1 MITATVTGEA
11 TASNVNNDA
20 DVNTSSSTN
29 TNTNT
34 NNGRNFKMGMEFGK
48 LISEKIKKNL
58 MKRKKTTKKATDDQN
73 AKRVKGSFLVDSLI
87 SSLNLLPVP
96 K

>member
-11 TASNVNNDA
+11 TASNVNNDN

-48 LISEKIKKNL
+48 LVSEKIKKNL
-58 MKRKKTTKKATDDQN
+58 IKRKKITKKEADDQN
-73 AKRVKGSFLVDSLI
+73 ASTVKGSFLVDSLI